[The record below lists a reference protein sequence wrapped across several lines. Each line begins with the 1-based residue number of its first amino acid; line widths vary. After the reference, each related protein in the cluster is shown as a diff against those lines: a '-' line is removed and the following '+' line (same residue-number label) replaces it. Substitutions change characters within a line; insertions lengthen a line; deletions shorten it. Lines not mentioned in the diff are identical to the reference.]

1 MEFKARVFIPKKIS
15 YWKRN
20 TLSEK
25 ISDLSALFFIIIA
38 LIYYLF
44 LKDKN
49 DDFKL
54 NTFFGIAM
62 LLPVLGLLISPFIR
76 FNEYEIAKGNL
87 VYSIS
92 FEEDGI
98 QILEKMYL
106 FSEIQNLHISYGNI
120 VGDSTSSRYGP
131 AYSIGIDNYIEF
143 KYKNK
148 KNTTYFQ
155 IQSRSQY
162 VAIQA
167 DLFYYVINEIFP
179 FEKKNLNFIDKK
191 YHHHTLYKEFIE
203 KMKREGKLT

>member
-1 MEFKARVFIPKKIS
+1 MEFKAKIYIP
-15 YWKRN
+15 N
-20 TLSEK
+20 T
-25 ISDLSALFFIIIA
+25 
-38 LIYYLF
+38 
-44 LKDKN
+44 
-49 DDFKL
+49 KL
-54 NTFFGIAM
+54 NFFQKWALTEQLSFLSFVVAIFILIIENFFSFDTILNDYIIVKIFYCLCIIPAM
-62 LLPVLGLLISPFIR
+62 ILSITYRYWEFERINGEL
-76 FNEYEIAKGNL
+76 KGE
-87 VYSIS
+87 IS
-92 FEEDGI
+92 FEETGI
-98 QILEKMYL
+98 QIDEKLYL

-131 AYSIGIDNYIEF
+131 AYSIGINNYIEF
-143 KYKNK
+143 QYKNK
-148 KNTTYFQ
+148 KTITYFQ